1 MINKIS
7 IKITGKKIERFIKRL
22 IDNNIKIDSLIKVS
36 DEEIIIEIDYKDYF
50 KIKKLKTIYKIKVI
64 KYKGFKRIKQYL
76 IVNKMTIFVIFCS
89 IVFLFNMSNTLFNI
103 QVIHDNH
110 ALKSLILEELSKN
123 GVKVHKKKPSNE
135 KIKKIKQKILEK
147 HKNKIEWIEI
157 EERGTSYIIRLEERK
172 VVKKEAENCHR
183 SIVAS
188 KSAIIRKIVAQNG
201 VVEKEIGQYVRKGE
215 VIINGSIK
223 LGDDV
228 KSSVS
233 AKGTVFGDV
242 WYTVKV
248 KYPYIIKE
256 KRYTGNVNGAVML
269 NVFDDKKIIFGTK
282 YTNYETSYKIRLSS
296 TYLPI
301 FIAYGKNR
309 EILTIDTILTEEE
322 AYEMAL
328 ARSKKE
334 IESKLKDGEYIVD
347 YKILNVY
354 FNNNNIELEIFYNIC
369 ENITDYLELS

>member
-1 MINKIS
+1 
-7 IKITGKKIERFIKRL
+7 
-22 IDNNIKIDSLIKVS
+22 
-36 DEEIIIEIDYKDYF
+36 
-50 KIKKLKTIYKIKVI
+50 
-64 KYKGFKRIKQYL
+64 
-76 IVNKMTIFVIFCS
+76 MTIFVIFCS

-123 GVKVHKKKPSNE
+123 GVKVHKKKPGNE

-256 KRYTGNVNGAVML
+256 KRYTGNVNGAVMI
-269 NVFDDKKIIFGTK
+269 NVFDNKKIIFGTK
-282 YTNYETSYKIRLSS
+282 YTNYETLYK
-296 TYLPI
+296 
-301 FIAYGKNR
+301 
-309 EILTIDTILTEEE
+309 
-322 AYEMAL
+322 
-328 ARSKKE
+328 
-334 IESKLKDGEYIVD
+334 
-347 YKILNVY
+347 
-354 FNNNNIELEIFYNIC
+354 LEIAKQAKC
-369 ENITDYLELS
+369 

>member
-7 IKITGKKIERFIKRL
+7 IKITGRKIERFIKRL
-22 IDNNIKIDSLIKVS
+22 IDNNIKIDSLIKVN

-172 VVKKEAENCHR
+172 VVKKEEENCHR

-256 KRYTGNVNGAVML
+256 KRYTGNVNDAVMI

-282 YTNYETSYKIRLSS
+282 YTNYETLYKIRLSS

-301 FIAYGKNR
+301 FIAYGRNR
-309 EILTIDTILTEEE
+309 EILTIDTTLTEEE